1 MRAETLVQGRQ
12 RHALS
17 LRDFGK
23 PWDDSA
29 VALIRLN
36 APGEAPLP
44 GHYPSGRAGK
54 RILTNARLLP
64 DPGF

>member
-1 MRAETLVQGRQ
+1 MRPETLVQGRQ

-36 APGEAPLP
+36 APGEAPLQRP
-44 GHYPSGRAGK
+44 GWKTNPEPPLSQSGM
-54 RILTNARLLP
+54 L
-64 DPGF
+64 